1 MVQLDGV
8 WKMTDKELIE
18 LAAKAYGFGD
28 PEGNF
33 IWTESEYPRGQK
45 TNGALWNY
53 MGWCDTAQLW
63 NPLTDDGDALR
74 LAVRLGLGILFGQ
87 YAPLDVYSVYIS
99 KVEGGDEL
107 AVGCITDGDEFGV
120 VRRAITRAAAL
131 IGKEME

>member
-1 MVQLDGV
+1 ME
-8 WKMTDKELIE
+8 DKELIE

-33 IWTESEYPRGQK
+33 VWTESEYPLGSK

-53 MGWCDTAQLW
+53 MGWCDTAELW

-74 LAVRLGLGILFGQ
+74 LAVNIGISIEVSDYGVDAVIQSGRKF
-87 YAPLDVYSVYIS
+87 
-99 KVEGGDEL
+99 EGWGS
-107 AVGCITDGDEFGV
+107 CIECAT
-120 VRRAITRAAAL
+120 RRAITRAAAQ